1 MGQLALAL
9 SRDMGKVMK
18 KANLFIGMF
27 LGIALIGCSSID
39 SNKTDSDVSA
49 PSSISG
55 KTVEFTISSG
65 SGFASSGAWTVAV
78 SNTDN
83 EYAAT
88 FDTADPATSAGL
100 FTYSAN
106 GNKGTVSFFDSAA
119 GRGHLYLIFTSP
131 TSGTYTADS
140 MSNSSANQSGTFV
153 EQ

>member
-1 MGQLALAL
+1 
-9 SRDMGKVMK
+9 MK
-18 KANLFIGMF
+18 KANLFIAVF

-39 SNKTDSDVSA
+39 SNNIESDLVA

-55 KTVEFTISSG
+55 KTFELTISSG
-65 SGFASSGAWTVAV
+65 SGFASSGTWTVAV

-83 EYAAT
+83 QYTTTWDA
-88 FDTADPATSAGL
+88 PNPGTSAGL
-100 FTYSAN
+100 FTYTAN
-106 GNKGTVSFFDSAA
+106 GNKGRIFFYDSGW